1 VPVDAVQATTNSS
14 PGAITLQAPDAVDS
28 PASVSSTGRKR
39 KAVES
44 PQTEDTALPK
54 KTRTSRMRF
63 KGQDAGATSE
73 APTATEA
80 MSNLDAV
87 NDQEATDA
95 PQPRR
100 SGRARKATTLAQC
113 S

>member
-1 VPVDAVQATTNSS
+1 MPVDAVQAIINSS
-14 PGAITLQAPDAVDS
+14 PNATTLPAQDAVDS

-39 KAVES
+39 KPVES

-54 KTRTSRMRF
+54 KTRTSRMRS

-73 APTATEA
+73 APTVTEA
-80 MSNLDAV
+80 ESDLDAV
-87 NDQEATDA
+87 NGQEAADT